1 MKFLT
6 KAGIRLAETC
16 GAGQLRRLQCSW
28 AIEQAIITT
37 YQVQNEVSAV
47 SDSYECFEIALFNY
61 PHNIGKCCNSSIDQ
75 ENPNS

>member
-1 MKFLT
+1 VKFLT

-47 SDSYECFEIALFNY
+47 SDS
-61 PHNIGKCCNSSIDQ
+61 
-75 ENPNS
+75 